1 MTVTLSDPA
10 AVQARLEEIER
21 DLAIRQGALE
31 AAALGWFRAKR
42 DRERQ
47 RALAYIGATGTVA
60 ERNAIA
66 DRDTAMLG
74 ASEEA
79 EYEALKAVVRTLET
93 RSAIGMSILKSQ
105 TRIGH
110 GA

>member
-1 MTVTLSDPA
+1 MTVTLDNPG
-10 AVQARLEEIER
+10 AVIHRLEQIEH
-21 DLAIRQGALE
+21 DLALRQGAFE

-47 RALAYIGATGTVA
+47 RALAFIAAQGTVA
-60 ERNAIA
+60 ERNAVA

-74 ASEEA
+74 AAEEA

-93 RSAIGMSILKSQ
+93 RASIGQSILRAQ
-105 TRIGH
+105 GR
-110 GA
+110 A